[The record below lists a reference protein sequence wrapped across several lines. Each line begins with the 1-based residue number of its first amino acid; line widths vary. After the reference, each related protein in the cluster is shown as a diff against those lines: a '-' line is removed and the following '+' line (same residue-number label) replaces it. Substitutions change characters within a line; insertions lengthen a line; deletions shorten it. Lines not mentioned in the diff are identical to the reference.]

1 MSNMDIKFSPEAI
14 PNGREALGAVI
25 DVLSLGE
32 QFLHAFWSTARLPLT
47 HIRVLRA
54 IERGCT
60 SASSIT
66 RDVGIPPS
74 SLSRIFD
81 RLEQRGLITRQIDQ
95 EDRRRILVAF
105 TSTGEAKLA
114 EMPRLASTPLMSAL
128 HALSDEERQ
137 ALVIGVSALV
147 REARKTAGDEAE

>member
-1 MSNMDIKFSPEAI
+1 MNTKVPPEPI
-14 PNGREALGAVI
+14 PTGHEAFGAVV

-32 QFLHAFWSTARLPLT
+32 QYLQALWSSARLPLT
-47 HIRVLRA
+47 HLRVLRA

-60 SASSIT
+60 SASSISH
-66 RDVGIPPS
+66 DLNIPPS

-105 TSTGEAKLA
+105 TPAGEAELA
-114 EMPRLASTPLMSAL
+114 DMPRLASTPLMSAV
-128 HALSDEERQ
+128 HALSDVERQ
-137 ALVIGVSALV
+137 ALVIGVRALV
-147 REARKTAGDEAE
+147 REARTMARDEAE